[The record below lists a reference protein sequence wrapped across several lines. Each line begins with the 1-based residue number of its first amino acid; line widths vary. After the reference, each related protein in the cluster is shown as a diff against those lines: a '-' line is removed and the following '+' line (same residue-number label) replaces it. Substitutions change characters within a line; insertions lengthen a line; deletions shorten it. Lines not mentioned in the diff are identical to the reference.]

1 MLILV
6 CFSASSLDRCGELE
20 VDFIILIK
28 RFLASFM
35 VARFVKEL
43 YIACRITMGYS
54 GLCY

>member
-43 YIACRITMGYS
+43 YYCM
-54 GLCY
+54 